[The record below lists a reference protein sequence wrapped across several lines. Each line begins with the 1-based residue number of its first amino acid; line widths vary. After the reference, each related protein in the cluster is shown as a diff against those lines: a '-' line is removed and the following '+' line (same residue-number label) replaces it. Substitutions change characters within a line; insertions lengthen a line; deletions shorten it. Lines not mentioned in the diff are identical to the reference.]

1 MVQYTTGDNFRS
13 PFEQKGFGLFF
24 FCFVLSFLFVMVA
37 FIGSFCCCCFG
48 WIFFFFVILLIFEL
62 VLKEDATL
70 IGDGIY
76 LTGSH
81 SPKKQCWFLQLI
93 ADFLIYFGKQSH
105 VYLGDRDSE
114 CICIEI
120 GQQQQKIKLRHLK
133 ISSNI
138 YVLCYQTFQ
147 IDAEGNTPEI
157 IEKEKKYAITSFLI
171 SRMFIASFLFLMN
184 QN

>member
-1 MVQYTTGDNFRS
+1 MGC
-13 PFEQKGFGLFF
+13 FF
-24 FCFVLSFLFVMVA
+24 LFCFVFSFCH
-37 FIGSFCCCCFG
+37 GSFYWFFLLLLF
-48 WIFFFFVILLIFEL
+48 WLDFFFFVILLIFEL